1 MAASLAGVV
10 PMVGHGASAAS
21 QPVARAG
28 GGLSLVVPKG
38 ATVLRGVAFGR
49 PAAARKLRMTIVRAS
64 DGAVLFTGS
73 PATFH
78 LLPVTV
84 GMKLD
89 VTVDGMSRAA
99 GSALSWS

>member
-1 MAASLAGVV
+1 
-10 PMVGHGASAAS
+10 
-21 QPVARAG
+21 
-28 GGLSLVVPKG
+28 
-38 ATVLRGVAFGR
+38 
-49 PAAARKLRMTIVRAS
+49 
-64 DGAVLFTGS
+64 VLFTGS

-78 LLPVTV
+78 LLPVTA